1 MAANQVYQIVTQ
13 TIIEQLEKGVIPWK
27 KSWSGVGPKRMTTRK
42 TYRGI
47 NRLLLGAVAGV
58 YGSDLFL
65 TWNDIQTLKG
75 RVRKGERGHLVVFY
89 KPYQVKSTKLNS
101 KGEEVEVIKNVP
113 IFRYSKVWNIN
124 QVDGIEAEVVDND
137 NVILPEAETVAGD
150 YLARES
156 IKVLLGN
163 PAYWPTKDQITMPLM
178 SKFDS
183 SSEYYSTLF
192 HEIAHST
199 GAEKRLNR
207 NNGVMNSFGDTNYS
221 IEELVAEIAAC
232 FLSSNSGIDYKIDN
246 SVAYIQSWLRALKD
260 DKTMV
265 VSAAS
270 KAQKAT
276 DFVLGLEVEYV

>member
-137 NVILPEAETVAGD
+137 KIQKRIYDSDMDVF
-150 YLARES
+150 
-156 IKVLLGN
+156 VLYNLKTLKKRRAN
-163 PAYWPTKDQITMPLM
+163 LM
-178 SKFDS
+178 SVSIFD
-183 SSEYYSTLF
+183 EVIVED
-192 HEIAHST
+192 EI
-199 GAEKRLNR
+199 E
-207 NNGVMNSFGDTNYS
+207 
-221 IEELVAEIAAC
+221 
-232 FLSSNSGIDYKIDN
+232 YKILQM
-246 SVAYIQSWLRALKD
+246 ITK
-260 DKTMV
+260 
-265 VSAAS
+265 
-270 KAQKAT
+270 
-276 DFVLGLEVEYV
+276 

>member
-1 MAANQVYQIVTQ
+1 MTNQVYQIVTN

-27 KSWSGVGPKRMTTRK
+27 KSWSAEGPKRMTTGK
-42 TYRGI
+42 VYRGI
-47 NRLLLGAVAGV
+47 NRLLLGAVASV

-65 TWNDIQTLKG
+65 TWNDIQAKNG

-89 KPYQVKSTKLNS
+89 KPFQVKSKKVND

-113 IFRYSKVWNIN
+113 ILRYSKVWNIN
-124 QVDGIEAEVVDND
+124 QCDGIEAKVVDNP
-137 NVILPEAETVAGD
+137 NVTLPEAEDVSAS
-150 YLARES
+150 YLERES
-156 IKVLLGN
+156 IKVALGN

-183 SSEYYSTLF
+183 SQEYYSTLF

-207 NNGVMNSFGDTNYS
+207 NNGVMNSFGDTTYS
-221 IEELVAEIAAC
+221 KEELVAEIAAC
-232 FLSSNSGIDYKIDN
+232 FLSSNTGIDYKIDN
-246 SVAYIQSWLRALKD
+246 SVAYIQSWLKALRN

-276 DFVLGLEVEYV
+276 DYVLGLEVEYV